1 MPYLVL
7 ARKWRPQGFDDLI
20 GQDTAVKILKNSISQ
35 QRIAHAYIFS
45 GPRGVGKTSAAR
57 IFAKALNCVDG
68 PTTAPCGTCP
78 NCVSIR
84 NGSFLDVIEIDGAS
98 NNKVEEVRELIEKVK
113 YAPSGAK
120 YKIYIIDEA
129 HMLSNAAFNALLKT
143 LEEPPAYVVFIL
155 ATTSPKKIIT
165 TVLSRCQHL
174 PFKRIAMDKI
184 REQLSVISKAE
195 GFDIT
200 AEALSVLAKA
210 ADGSMRDSLTLLDQI
225 ASFSI
230 GSNVATGDLTMPNS
244 TVSGTGTQEAPP
256 SSCITEDDVSALIGT
271 SNTSAIAATASAL
284 TSGDRKKILEII
296 ADLYEGGIDL
306 LSFHRDLIEYFR
318 DALVEACKGG
328 SIPEAVAVASSE
340 EELTV
345 VLSELLKAEGM
356 IKSAESPRAA
366 LEMSLIKISFL
377 SSFKTINEIIRDLKT
392 GSYSPKSLTIE
403 KTIEQRGAAA
413 EPATAVVLPEP
424 PEPPENPVSQ
434 NKSAGAAVPPTRLWN
449 MAIDRI
455 YDTSPPLWGI
465 LKDAAVT
472 IEDAAVNIVFSGGN
486 SIHSDSV
493 LEKKSIIEGILH
505 ELSGNK
511 YSVSVKIAKL
521 EKVREKDLRAEALRS
536 PVVKDALDLFGG
548 AVVEVKPVAKNKH

>member
-7 ARKWRPQGFDDLI
+7 ARKWRPRGFEDLA
-20 GQDTAVKILKNSISQ
+20 GQDTAVKILKNAISQ

-57 IFAKALNCVDG
+57 IFARALNCLDG
-68 PTTAPCGTCP
+68 PTTSPCGTCP

-143 LEEPPAYVVFIL
+143 LEEPPAHVVFIL
-155 ATTSPKKIIT
+155 ATTAPKKIIT

-174 PFKRIAMDKI
+174 PFKRIALDKI

-200 AEALSVLAKA
+200 DEALSALAKA

-225 ASFSI
+225 ASFS
-230 GSNVATGDLTMPNS
+230 
-244 TVSGTGTQEAPP
+244 
-256 SSCITEDDVSALIGT
+256 SSITEDDVSALIGT
-271 SNTSAIAATASAL
+271 SNTSAIAATAAAIS
-284 TSGDRKKILEII
+284 SGNRKKILEII

-318 DALVEACKGG
+318 DALVASCKGG
-328 SIPEAVAVASSE
+328 NVAAGTSE

-345 VLSELLKAEGM
+345 VLNELLKAEGM
-356 IKSAESPRAA
+356 IKNAESPRAV

-377 SSFKTINEIIRDLKT
+377 SSFKTINEIIRDLKAGT
-392 GSYSPKSLTIE
+392 HSPEPKPLSVE
-403 KTIEQRGAAA
+403 KTIEQR
-413 EPATAVVLPEP
+413 
-424 PEPPENPVSQ
+424 
-434 NKSAGAAVPPTRLWN
+434 AGAADERIISTAPPESIESPESPDMPQPAEPTGSQDKSSTAPPPARLWL

-465 LKDAAVT
+465 LKDAAAT
-472 IEDAAVNIVFSGGN
+472 IEDASVNIVFSGGN
-486 SIHSDSV
+486 SIHADSV
-493 LEKKSIIEGILH
+493 MEKKSIIEGILH
-505 ELSGNK
+505 ELSGNT
-511 YSVSVKIAKL
+511 YSVSVKTAKPA
-521 EKVREKDLRAEALRS
+521 KVQEKDLRAEALLS

-548 AVVEVKPVAKNKH
+548 AVVEVKPVVKK

>member
-7 ARKWRPQGFDDLI
+7 ARKWRPRGFEDLA
-20 GQDTAVKILKNSISQ
+20 GQDTAVKILKNAISQ

-57 IFAKALNCVDG
+57 IFARALNCLDG
-68 PTTAPCGTCP
+68 PTTSPCGTCP
-78 NCVSIR
+78 NCISIR

-143 LEEPPAYVVFIL
+143 LEEPPSHVVFIL
-155 ATTSPKKIIT
+155 ATTAPKKIIT

-174 PFKRIAMDKI
+174 PFKRIALDKI
-184 REQLSVISKAE
+184 RQQLSVISLAE

-200 AEALSVLAKA
+200 PEALSALAKA

-225 ASFSI
+225 ASFS
-230 GSNVATGDLTMPNS
+230 
-244 TVSGTGTQEAPP
+244 
-256 SSCITEDDVSALIGT
+256 SSITEDDVSALIGI
-271 SNTSAIAATASAL
+271 SNMSAIAATASAL
-284 TSGDRKKILEII
+284 TSGNRKKILEII

-306 LSFHRDLIEYFR
+306 LSFHRDIIEYFR
-318 DALVEACKGG
+318 DALVASCKGG
-328 SIPEAVAVASSE
+328 NIPDAVAVGASE

-345 VLSELLKAEGM
+345 VLNELLKAEGM
-356 IKSAESPRAA
+356 IKNAESPRAV

-377 SSFKTINEIIRDLKT
+377 SSFKTINEIIRDLQAGT
-392 GSYSPKSLTIE
+392 HSPKPLTT
-403 KTIEQRGAAA
+403 TIEQRAGAAS
-413 EPATAVVLPEP
+413 EPIISTVPPESIELPEP
-424 PEPPENPVSQ
+424 PEHPGSPD
-434 NKSAGAAVPPTRLWN
+434 KSSTAPSPARLWN
-449 MAIDRI
+449 MAIDKI

-465 LKDAAVT
+465 LKDAAAT

-486 SIHSDSV
+486 SIHADSV

-511 YSVSVKIAKL
+511 YSVSVKTAKP
-521 EKVREKDLRAEALRS
+521 EKVQEKDLRAEALLS
-536 PVVKDALDLFGG
+536 TVVKDALDLFGG
-548 AVVEVKPVAKNKH
+548 AVVEVKPIVKNKH